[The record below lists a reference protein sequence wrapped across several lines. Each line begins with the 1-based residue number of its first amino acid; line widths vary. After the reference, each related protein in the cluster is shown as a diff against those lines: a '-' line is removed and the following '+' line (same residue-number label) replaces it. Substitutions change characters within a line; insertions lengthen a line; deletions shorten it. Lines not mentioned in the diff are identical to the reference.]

1 MFFDSPHPLLC
12 KFENCFLCFFFPIFC
27 LFFSYF
33 DDFYIKN
40 SDPVAGKNLEILEG
54 SKKNSQEYNR
64 SSSFCLSKWT
74 KNWHM
79 VSCPCLLVQLKNMLF
94 RMVITKN
101 GSGQGVLLESTW
113 TYLKYSTHHSVFVK
127 LQFAELQ
134 LQLLSHNHLN

>member
-1 MFFDSPHPLLC
+1 
-12 KFENCFLCFFFPIFC
+12 
-27 LFFSYF
+27 
-33 DDFYIKN
+33 
-40 SDPVAGKNLEILEG
+40 
-54 SKKNSQEYNR
+54 
-64 SSSFCLSKWT
+64 
-74 KNWHM
+74 M

-134 LQLLSHNHLN
+134 LQLLSHNHLNQSKVCGKCLKTNNFHTLLTNLSDSETILELQFREPVSEKHYAEIVWTAYDINSKNKRLLHQKYMKYKFIKISV